1 MTYFQS
7 LRIWCIYG
15 VVNIIKK
22 FEVSCEAGNIC
33 TNYVTTMA
41 VSQGLLTPWR
51 TGSDSFWQESFMRD
65 FRLPHCMFDEA
76 QHPGKAKPREF
87 PTQYVSK

>member
-1 MTYFQS
+1 
-7 LRIWCIYG
+7 
-15 VVNIIKK
+15 
-22 FEVSCEAGNIC
+22 
-33 TNYVTTMA
+33 MA

-65 FRLPHCMFDEA
+65 FRLPRCMFDEA